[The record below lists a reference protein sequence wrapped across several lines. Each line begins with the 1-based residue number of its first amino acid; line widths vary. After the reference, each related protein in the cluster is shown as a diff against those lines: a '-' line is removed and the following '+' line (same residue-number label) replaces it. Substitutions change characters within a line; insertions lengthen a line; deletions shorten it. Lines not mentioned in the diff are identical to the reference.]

1 MLTKKTLKSVVK
13 SLKAINSRTKAC
25 CIVLVLCCVNFHGI
39 YAHSDTLKLT
49 RWSIKNSAS
58 SEAIQFEGAKNILHV
73 LRENAPNPKL
83 KPRFSEESRRF
94 HDSVASLEH
103 TIKAVFDLTNKP
115 YGEVELEL
123 NYLQTFT
130 EIWLNRVLIARTNN
144 AFRKWIF
151 RIDAALLKKQNNE
164 LEITFYPP
172 REQILHSGALPF
184 FSYPADNQTDSI
196 KTAPFIRQPQQEF
209 GWDFAFPEIYTGFR
223 VCPLLRFTGLAAIS
237 QIAIETIRIDSSEA
251 QLKAQIRLLKFTGK
265 QLFMHAK
272 GAFGTTRKMRVSATD
287 TAFTFFHASPELWWP
302 RGSGKRPFYP
312 ITIYLTNAENHIIDS
327 LNTHYAVRTVR
338 LIQQQDSIGHSF
350 YFEVNG
356 KPIYMQGA
364 NVVMPNEPFEGERK
378 SGLSNKELNFV
389 LSANMNML
397 RIWGG
402 GTYLPEAFF
411 EWADTAG
418 ILIWQDLM
426 FACSYYPDSKEFESS
441 VRQEIQQQVFRLI
454 HHPSLALI
462 CGNNE
467 IDVARKNWGWKE
479 KYAYTSQVQ
488 NRLDSSYYRMFH
500 RLIPES
506 IQAVSDCVHYL
517 PSSPVSNWGK
527 EEDFAQGD
535 NHDWGIWHG
544 ELPFDAIS
552 HRIPRFMSEYGFPS
566 FPPAEVLEKYLGQM
580 AKDINPEQL
589 VLSYKGL
596 NLLRRYLDS
605 KGYPHHSLEELIKS
619 SQEVQ
624 RWHYAKMKRLLNNSS
639 PRCMGD
645 LWWQLNDVSPVM
657 SWSLLDINGNKKVHP

>member
-1 MLTKKTLKSVVK
+1 VNLIRILF
-13 SLKAINSRTKAC
+13 LFILF
-25 CIVLVLCCVNFHGI
+25 VLVSLNGR
-39 YAHSDTLKLT
+39 SDTLKLSSWAVT
-49 RWSIKNSAS
+49 NSS
-58 SEAIQFEGAKNILHV
+58 YSTPPRFEGPKNILHV

-103 TIKAVFDLTNKP
+103 SIKTVFDLTSKP
-115 YGEVELEL
+115 YEEVELEL

-130 EIWLNRVLIARTNN
+130 EIWLNRVFIGKTDN
-144 AFRKWIF
+144 AFRKWTF
-151 RIDAALLKKQNNE
+151 RINPSLLKNQNNE

-172 REQILHSGALPF
+172 REHILHSGVLPF
-184 FSYPADNQTDSI
+184 FSFPADNQTDSI

-209 GWDFAFPEIYTGFR
+209 GWDFAFPELYMGFR
-223 VCPLLRFTGLAAIS
+223 VCPELHFTCNAGIR
-237 QIAIETIRIDSSEA
+237 QIAVETIETDTLGA
-251 QLKAQIRLLKFTGK
+251 KLNAQIHVQNFGNKEIYVS
-265 QLFMHAK
+265 AK
-272 GAFGTTRKMRVSATD
+272 GEFGATVRTRVLGSYIALSFEHKW
-287 TAFTFFHASPELWWP
+287 PKLWWP
-302 RGSGKRPFYP
+302 RGYGDQPFYP
-312 ITIYLTNAENHIIDS
+312 ITIYLTNSKNQIIDS
-327 LNTHYAVRTVR
+327 LNSRYAVRTIR
-338 LIQQQDSIGHSF
+338 LIQETDSVGRSF

-389 LSANMNML
+389 LNANMNML

-418 ILIWQDLM
+418 VLVWQDLM
-426 FACSYYPDSKEFESS
+426 FACTYYPDSKAFESNI
-441 VRQEIQQQVFRLI
+441 QEEIRQQVFRLI

-479 KYAYTSQVQ
+479 KYAYSPQVL

-506 IQAVSDCVHYL
+506 IQAVSDRVNYL

-566 FPPAEVLEKYLGQM
+566 FPPVEVLEKYLGQM
-580 AKDINPEQL
+580 ANAINPEQL

-596 NLLRRYLDS
+596 KLLRRYLDS
-605 KGYPHHSLEELIKS
+605 KGYPHHSLEELVKS
-619 SQEVQ
+619 SHEVQ

-639 PRCMGD
+639 QRCMGD
-645 LWWQLNDVSPVM
+645 LWWQLNDVSAVM
-657 SWSLLDINGNKKVHP
+657 SWSLLDIDGNEKAHP